1 MRAVLRRPDF
11 RWLFAGLFFSMTA
24 ESMLVLALAIWVKD
38 LTGSDGL
45 AGATILAVVA
55 PIMFAPLL
63 GYVVDRFRR
72 RPFLVATL
80 AGSAVMLTLLLAVH
94 DRGDLWILYTVAV
107 CYGLSYILVSASLNG
122 LIKEVIPEHLLA
134 EANGALQTVRQ
145 GLRLAGPLVGA
156 GLYASTGGWG
166 LAALGMAGFLIAA
179 LVISML
185 KVREAKPVPSELHWL
200 TEVGA
205 GLRHLTGDP
214 AMRRTLTGNVI
225 AILVFGFSESVFFAF
240 VDEGLHRPPA
250 FLGVLISAQGVG
262 GLLGG
267 LTAAWLVRRVGEIA
281 SVAIGIALFV
291 PCFVA
296 SLTPHLWLAFPSVI
310 VAGFGLPYIIV
321 AWMTLMQRKT
331 PGELMGRTSAAMDA
345 MLSGPQTL
353 AIGFGALLVEAV
365 DFRLLLIVMSV
376 VMTVSAAYLWAGRR
390 LTPPSGEL
398 AQPVQDEPV
407 GDGGPVRQREGV
419 V

>member
-11 RWLFAGLFFSMTA
+11 RRLFAGLFFSMTA
-24 ESMLVLALAIWVKD
+24 ESMLVLALAIWAKD

-55 PIMFAPLL
+55 PVVFAPLL

-80 AGSAVMLTLLLAVH
+80 TGSAAMLTPLLAVH
-94 DRGDLWILYTVAV
+94 DRGDLWIIYAVAV

-122 LIKEVIPEHLLA
+122 LIKEVIPEDLLA

-145 GLRLAGPLVGA
+145 GLRLAGPLLGA
-156 GLYASTGGWG
+156 GLYASTKGWG
-166 LAALGMAGFLIAA
+166 LAVLGMAGFLIAA

-185 KVREAKPVPSELHWL
+185 KVHEDKPARSELHWL

-205 GLRHLTGDP
+205 GLRHLTGDA
-214 AMRRTLTGNVI
+214 AMRRTLSGNVI
-225 AILVFGFSESVFFAF
+225 AIVVFGFSESVFFAF
-240 VDEGLHRPPA
+240 VDEGLHRPAA
-250 FLGVLISAQGVG
+250 FLGVLVSAQGVG

-281 SVAIGIALFV
+281 AVAIGIALFL
-291 PCFVA
+291 PSFVT
-296 SLTPHLWLAFPSVI
+296 SLTPNLWLAFPSVVI
-310 VAGFGLPYIIV
+310 AGFGLPYIIV
-321 AWMTLMQRKT
+321 GWMTLMQRRT

-345 MLSGPQTL
+345 LLSAPQTL
-353 AIGFGALLVEAV
+353 AIGFGAVLVEAI
-365 DFRLLLIVMSV
+365 DFRLLLIGMSV
-376 VMTVSAAYLWAGRR
+376 VMTVSAAYLWAGRG
-390 LTPPSGEL
+390 LTRPSAL
-398 AQPVQDEPV
+398 VQPVQDELV
-407 GDGGPVRQREGV
+407 GDGGPVREREGAV
-419 V
+419 